1 MNKDSNLSARGGLSR
16 FIDKIMNLFLI
27 ICGVALLWILL
38 LVTCIASFKIPS
50 DSMEPTL
57 LAGDNILVN
66 KCVMGGR
73 LFNIW
78 DALEDKEINI
88 SRLPGLG
95 KVKRNDVLV
104 FNFPYLEQRWDSIAF
119 RVMKYYVKR
128 CVALPGDTF
137 EIRKGHYKVRGC
149 TSILGNVEAQDRLMQ
164 IIERGRDGDY
174 GIVMSGYPYNDIVDW
189 NIVNFGPL
197 YLPVKGDVIE
207 MFPKHVA
214 LYRNAIEWEQKKKL
228 FLRGD
233 TILLNDSVIRTYRFK
248 ENYYFVAG
256 DKVMNSQDSRYWG
269 LLPEPFIVGKVVRIW
284 KSVDSE
290 TDKIRWNRIF
300 KKIE

>member
-1 MNKDSNLSARGGLSR
+1 MNKNSNLSARGGLSR

-164 IIERGRDGDY
+164 IIERGREGDY

-207 MFPKHVA
+207 IFPKHVA

>member
-1 MNKDSNLSARGGLSR
+1 MNKNSNLSARGGLSR

-164 IIERGRDGDY
+164 IIERGREGDY

-269 LLPEPFIVGKVVRIW
+269 LLPEPLIVGKAVRIW
-284 KSVDSE
+284 KSVDRE
-290 TDKIRWNRIF
+290 KDRIRWDRIW
-300 KKIE
+300 KRIE

>member
-1 MNKDSNLSARGGLSR
+1 MNKNSNLSARGGLSR

-164 IIERGRDGDY
+164 IIERGREGDY
-174 GIVMSGYPYNDIVDW
+174 GIVMSGYPYNDIVEW

-207 MFPKHVA
+207 MFPKHVD